1 MIRAAVITA
10 SAVVAAF
17 GLAAPVAMADPV
29 TAGATAYMFGACY
42 TPDLPVVEQP
52 GTIMY
57 GCDGTSV
64 MQDMSWTSWGADGA
78 TGTGT
83 DNSVEC
89 QPNCA
94 QGRRLLNPII
104 VHAWN
109 PLPPKT
115 SGCPAGVDFYSD
127 YTVAYPQDAPPW
139 VKPGTSWAADVDYI
153 YVDGM
158 PAVHFKDQKPLSCSA
173 AAVRPV

>member
-1 MIRAAVITA
+1 MIRAAVVTA
-10 SAVVAAF
+10 TAVMAAL
-17 GLAAPVAMADPV
+17 GVVGSPAALADP
-29 TAGATAYMFGACY
+29 TPAYMFGACY

-52 GTIMY
+52 SSIMY

-64 MQDMSWTSWGADGA
+64 MQDMTWTSWGADGA
-78 TGTGT
+78 EGTGS
-83 DNSVEC
+83 DSSVEC

-94 QGRRLLNPII
+94 QGRRLVNPII

-115 SGCPAGVDFYSD
+115 TGCPDGVDFYSD
-127 YTVAYPQDAPPW
+127 YTVAYPQGVPPW
-139 VKPGTSWAADVDYI
+139 VKPGTSWAADVDYV

-158 PAVHFKDQKPLSCSA
+158 PAVHFKEQGPLSCVA
-173 AAVRPV
+173 GAVVPT